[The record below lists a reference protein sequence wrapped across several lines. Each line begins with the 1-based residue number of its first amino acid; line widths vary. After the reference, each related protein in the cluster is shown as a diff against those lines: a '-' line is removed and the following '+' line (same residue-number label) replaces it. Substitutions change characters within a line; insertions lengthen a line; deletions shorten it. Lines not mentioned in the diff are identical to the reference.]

1 MTDRALEIMIRVE
14 KAYSLALW
22 ELHGTYKET
31 TELHKLL
38 NECKKRIRCTIIE
51 LRMQRG
57 EVHG

>member
-1 MTDRALEIMIRVE
+1 MSDGALEIMIRIE

-31 TELHKLL
+31 VELHKLL
-38 NECKKRIRCTIIE
+38 NACKKRVRENIIA